1 MINTS
6 SLKFLLLLPALLLW
20 LPFVANAQTTQSD
33 GNLEVTFE
41 TVPIFNALNIAPGF
55 TEVKTVTVKNNGTEV
70 EDVYVSAVNATSTG
84 LADFVNL
91 TISSTSTTPNQL
103 FADSFTEFF
112 NQSPIDLD
120 DLAAGQ
126 ARTYVFEANFI
137 ATSSNTYNGTSMGF
151 DLVVGFE
158 SGPAV
163 TTPGTG
169 GGGGGGGSSGGSAPS
184 SGPTPQVAGVFTNP
198 GIWEQFLEGIRDTV
212 EGMQGRVLG
221 EEALATTTADISGDF
236 PSADTLGITT
246 EAEEVVKS
254 WLCEYL
260 WVLIVLWVT
269 ATAVAYWY
277 QLPREIRWP
286 ILLIEGVFGLIA
298 LAFTISYFVFGVPC
312 VLWPSLVVLIGSTV
326 IYYFNKDGE

>member
-1 MINTS
+1 MIKTS

-20 LPFVANAQTTQSD
+20 LPFVASAQTTQSD

-41 TVPIFNALNIAPGF
+41 TVPLFNALNIAPGF
-55 TEVKTVTVKNNGTEV
+55 TEVKTVTVKNNGTDTE
-70 EDVYVSAVNATSTG
+70 EVYVSAVNATSTG

-91 TISSTSTTPNQL
+91 TISSTSTIPNQL
-103 FADSFTEFF
+103 FADTFTSFY

-120 DLAAGQ
+120 DLGAGE

-137 ATSSNTYNGTSMGF
+137 ATSSNAYNGTSMGF

-169 GGGGGGGSSGGSAPS
+169 GGGGGGSSGGSVPN
-184 SGPTPQVAGVFTNP
+184 SGPTPQVAGASTDP

-212 EGMQGRVLG
+212 KGMQGRVLG
-221 EEALATTTADISGDF
+221 EEALATTTAEIDENFSGIDF
-236 PSADTLGITT
+236 VA
-246 EAEEVVKS
+246 EAEEAVKS

-260 WVLIVLWVT
+260 WVLIVLWVI

-286 ILLIEGVFGLIA
+286 ILLTEGVFGLLA
-298 LAFTISYFVFGVPC
+298 LVFTISYFVFGVPC

>member
-1 MINTS
+1 MIKTS

-20 LPFVANAQTTQSD
+20 LPFAANAQTTQSD
-33 GNLEVTFE
+33 GSLEVTFE
-41 TVPIFNALNIAPGF
+41 TVPLFNALNIAPGF

-84 LADFVNL
+84 LADYINL

-103 FADSFTEFF
+103 FSDSFVGFF
-112 NQSPIDLD
+112 NQSPVDLD
-120 DLAAGQ
+120 DLAAGEE
-126 ARTYVFEANFI
+126 RVYIFEANFI
-137 ATSSNTYNGTSMGF
+137 STSSSAYNGTSMGF

-163 TTPGTG
+163 ITPGT
-169 GGGGGGGSSGGSAPS
+169 GGGGGSSGGSVPN
-184 SGPTPQVAGVFTNP
+184 SGPTPQVAGATTDP

-221 EEALATTTADISGDF
+221 EEALATTTDDINEEF
-236 PSADTLGITT
+236 PSVGSPGTTT
-246 EAEEVVKS
+246 EAEEAVKS

-260 WVLIVLWVT
+260 WVLIVLWVI

-277 QLPREIRWP
+277 QLPRDLIWP
-286 ILLIEGVFGLIA
+286 ILLTQGVFGLIA
-298 LAFTISYFVFGVPC
+298 LVLSISYFVFGIPC
-312 VLWPSLVVLIGSTV
+312 VLWPSLVVAIGSAV
-326 IYYFNKDGE
+326 LYYFNKDGE